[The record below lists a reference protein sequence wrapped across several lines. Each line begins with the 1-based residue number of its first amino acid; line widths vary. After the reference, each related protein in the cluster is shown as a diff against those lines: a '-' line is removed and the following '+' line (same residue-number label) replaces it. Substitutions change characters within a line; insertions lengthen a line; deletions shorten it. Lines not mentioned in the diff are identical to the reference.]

1 MSSADRRTQ
10 DGERLVELLGPF
22 HAQAAGV
29 ARRLARSTDD
39 GDDLFQEA
47 VLRALDAL
55 PTLRDASRFRSWF
68 FAILL
73 RVHRNRSRRSFWRRF
88 LPLEAEPSEQP
99 VGDDG
104 QAWEEERIRARRVS
118 RALGALPAE
127 QREAIVL
134 FDLEGFSVEE
144 VAALQQASVSAVK
157 SRLSRG
163 RARLRRIYER
173 WGFGTESSRARAERV
188 VGLPAPVLAEATR
201 SEEGRP

>member
-29 ARRLARSTDD
+29 ARRLARSADD

-47 VLRALDAL
+47 VLRALDGL
-55 PTLRDASRFRSWF
+55 PTLRDASRFRPWF

-88 LPLEAEPSEQP
+88 LPMEAERPVEP
-99 VGDDG
+99 VGEDG
-104 QAWEEERIRARRVS
+104 QAWEEERMRARRVS

-144 VAALQQASVSAVK
+144 VAVLQRASVSAVK

-173 WGFGTESSRARAERV
+173 WGFGAQSSRARPGRV
-188 VGLPAPVLAEATR
+188 VELPAPVLAEVAR